1 MRRFLTAALAMLL
14 LAACGNENGKNTIEA
29 SGNIE
34 ATNIMIS
41 AKAGGE
47 VVDLRASEGE
57 RVGRND
63 TLLIIDHEAME
74 LQLSRAEAVVE
85 MTEAQLALA
94 RKGARSED
102 IAQAQA
108 QYNKAE
114 TQLKVKSDDR
124 ERMKKLLD
132 SKSITPKQYQ
142 DIEAAYDIAVENF
155 NAADEQLKKLKNIT
169 RPEELKQ
176 AEARLKEAEANLGI
190 IAKNIKDAKV
200 LSPVDGFVIEK
211 FVNYGE
217 MVSPMSSLFEVSD
230 LSTVKLIIYISE
242 TDLGRV
248 KLGQRVSVTTDS
260 YPGKTYPGE
269 VSYIS
274 PEAEFTPKNIQT
286 EDERTKLVYK
296 VKVTMPNEMFELK
309 DGMPAD
315 AVIQL

>member
-1 MRRFLTAALAMLL
+1 M
-14 LAACGNENGKNTIEA
+14 
-29 SGNIE
+29 
-34 ATNIMIS
+34 
-41 AKAGGE
+41 
-47 VVDLRASEGE
+47 
-57 RVGRND
+57 
-63 TLLIIDHEAME
+63 
-74 LQLSRAEAVVE
+74 
-85 MTEAQLALA
+85 
-94 RKGARSED
+94 
-102 IAQAQA
+102 
-108 QYNKAE
+108 
-114 TQLKVKSDDR
+114 
-124 ERMKKLLD
+124 
-132 SKSITPKQYQ
+132 
-142 DIEAAYDIAVENF
+142 
-155 NAADEQLKKLKNIT
+155 
-169 RPEELKQ
+169 
-176 AEARLKEAEANLGI
+176 KEAEANLGI